1 MNKADHNEM
10 KSHLMATA
18 MTLAV
23 NGEVPVHEIKE
34 RTEALREV
42 FEQIADLEHKE

>member
-1 MNKADHNEM
+1 MNKSNHNEM
-10 KSHLMATA
+10 KSHLMAAA
-18 MTLAV
+18 MSLAV

-34 RTEALREV
+34 RTDALREV